1 MNRRNTLGTALAV
14 LAVVL
19 FTVPAFFPVQPMLT
33 HDTRDTA
40 SAPPEEMNAENYEIV
55 AYENLS
61 QRGQQLYVKTLEND
75 GEYRVPLGEG
85 APEFS
90 YLNATERRQAYQSGN
105 RSAVRSLVIERPEDD
120 GHLPPSDERYY
131 GPRPESN
138 ATDEEEIEQ
147 RRQVTLRYDAM
158 ETSTEEPPLGATP
171 QLIRLASVL
180 LAVLSLGVGGYLL
193 SSK

>member
-19 FTVPAFFPVQPMLT
+19 FTVPAFFPVQSVLVHET
-33 HDTRDTA
+33 WD
-40 SAPPEEMNAENYEIV
+40 SATGPPEELREEGHEII

-61 QRGQQLYVKTLEND
+61 ERGQELYVTTLEND
-75 GEYRVPLGEG
+75 GEYSVPLGEG
-85 APEFS
+85 ASEFD
-90 YLNATERRQAYQSGN
+90 YLNASERRRAYETDN
-105 RSAVRSLVIERPEDD
+105 RSAVRSVVIERPEDD
-120 GHLPPSDERYY
+120 DHLPEADEPNF
-131 GPRPESN
+131 GPRPGEN
-138 ATDEEEIEQ
+138 ASEGERQ
-147 RRQVTLRYDAM
+147 RAEVIQRYDAM
-158 ETSTEEPPLGATP
+158 DTATEEPPLGSTP